1 MSALPKLLTTKQA
14 AELLDVKPNT
24 LEIWRVKGDGPVFK
38 RIGSNVRYSES
49 DLLAYLEAGTRQS
62 TSQQFHPQT

>member
-1 MSALPKLLTTKQA
+1 MLPKLLTNKETA
-14 AELLDVKPNT
+14 ALLGVKPAT
-24 LEIWRVKGDGPVFK
+24 LDLWRWQGKGPVFRK
-38 RIGSNVRYSES
+38 IGSNVRYAES